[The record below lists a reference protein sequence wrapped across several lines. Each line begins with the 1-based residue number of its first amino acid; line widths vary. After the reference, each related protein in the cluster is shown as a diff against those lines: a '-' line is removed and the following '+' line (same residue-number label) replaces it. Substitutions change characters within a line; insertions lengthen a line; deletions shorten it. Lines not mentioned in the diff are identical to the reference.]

1 MRLAGLRPA
10 RLEHGQHAE
19 LVDHLDE
26 LRNRLIVCVIA
37 VVAAFAVSYAFHARL
52 LALLEAPL
60 PAGKKLVTFGVT
72 EPFMTSLQVS
82 LVGAIA
88 IALPVLLWQAWSYF
102 APALDP
108 RVQRTVAVAV
118 AAATA
123 LFAGGL
129 VFAYKV
135 AMPAAVRFLTTY
147 DQHVYD
153 INVRAKDYISFALAV
168 LVSVAL
174 VFELPAVI
182 VALVRIG
189 IVKADQLR
197 KNRRIGYVAVAALSV
212 ALPGVDPVTTTF
224 EMLPLMVLFEASI
237 WISVAVEQRAAARAI
252 AASSL

>member
-1 MRLAGLRPA
+1 MRLPR
-10 RLEHGQHAE
+10 RLEHGQHAK

-26 LRNRLIVCVIA
+26 LRNRVVVSLVA

-52 LALLEAPL
+52 LAMLEAPL

-102 APALDP
+102 APAIDP
-108 RVQRTVAVAV
+108 RAQRTVAVAV
-118 AAATA
+118 VSATA
-123 LFAGGL
+123 LFVVGL

-135 AMPAAVRFLTTY
+135 AMPAAVHFLTTY
-147 DQHVYD
+147 DQHVYN
-153 INVRAKDYISFALAV
+153 INVRAKDYISFTLAV
-168 LVSVAL
+168 LVAVGL

-189 IVKADQLR
+189 IVRADQLR
-197 KNRRIGYVAVAALSV
+197 KNRRIGYVAVAALAV
-212 ALPGVDPVTTTF
+212 ALPGVDPVTTAF
-224 EMLPLMVLFEASI
+224 EMAPLMVLFEASI
-237 WISVAVEQRAAARAI
+237 WVSVAVERRVAARRL
-252 AASSL
+252 ASSPL

>member
-1 MRLAGLRPA
+1 MRLPR
-10 RLEHGQHAE
+10 RLGHGQHAE

-26 LRNRLIVCVIA
+26 LRSRLIVSVIA

-52 LALLEAPL
+52 LAMLESPL

-82 LVGAIA
+82 LVGAVA

-102 APALDP
+102 APAIDP
-108 RVQRTVAVAV
+108 QVQRTVAVAV
-118 AAATA
+118 VAATM
-123 LFAGGL
+123 LFVVGL

-135 AMPAAVRFLTTY
+135 AMPAAVHFLTTY

-168 LVSVAL
+168 LVAVGL

-189 IVKADQLR
+189 IVRADQLR
-197 KNRRIGYVAVAALSV
+197 KNRRIGYVAVAALAV
-212 ALPGVDPVTTTF
+212 ALPGVDPVTTAF
-224 EMLPLMVLFEASI
+224 EMAPLMVLFEASI
-237 WISVAVEQRAAARAI
+237 WVSVAVERRVAARTL
-252 AASSL
+252 ASSAS

>member
-1 MRLAGLRPA
+1 MRLPR
-10 RLEHGQHAE
+10 RLGHGEHAE

-26 LRNRLIVCVIA
+26 LRSRLVVSLIA
-37 VVAAFAVSYAFHARL
+37 VVAGFAVSYAFHARL
-52 LALLEAPL
+52 LAMLESPL
-60 PAGKKLVTFGVT
+60 PTGKKLVTFGVT

-108 RVQRTVAVAV
+108 RIQRTVAIAVV
-118 AAATA
+118 AATM
-123 LFAGGL
+123 LFVVGL

-135 AMPAAVRFLTTY
+135 AMPAAVHFLTTY
-147 DQHVYD
+147 DQSVYN

-168 LVSVAL
+168 LISVAL

-197 KNRRIGYVAVAALSV
+197 KNRRIGYVAVAALAV

-224 EMLPLMVLFEASI
+224 EMVPLMVLFEASI
-237 WISVAVEQRAAARAI
+237 WVSVAVERRVAARAEL
-252 AASSL
+252 SLDV

>member
-1 MRLAGLRPA
+1 MRLPR
-10 RLEHGQHAE
+10 RLGHGQHAE

-26 LRNRLIVCVIA
+26 LRNRLVISLIA
-37 VVAAFAVSYAFHARL
+37 VTASFAVSYAFHARL

-102 APALDP
+102 APAINP

-118 AAATA
+118 AAASA
-123 LFAGGL
+123 LFAIGL

-135 AMPAAVRFLTTY
+135 ALPGAVHFLTTY
-147 DQHVYD
+147 DQRVYT
-153 INVRAKDYISFALAV
+153 INVRAKDYISFTLAV
-168 LVSVAL
+168 LVSVGL

-189 IVKADQLR
+189 IVRADQLR
-197 KNRRIGYVAVAALSV
+197 KNRRIGYVAVAALAV
-212 ALPGVDPVTTTF
+212 ALPGVDPVTTAF
-224 EMLPLMVLFEASI
+224 EMVPLMILFEGSI
-237 WISVAVEQRAAARAI
+237 WAAVAVERRVAARTL
-252 AASSL
+252 ASSSL

>member
-1 MRLAGLRPA
+1 MRLPR
-10 RLEHGQHAE
+10 RLPHGQTAE

-26 LRNRLIVCVIA
+26 LRNRLIVSLIA
-37 VVAAFAVSYAFHARL
+37 VVASFAVSYAFHARL
-52 LALLEAPL
+52 LAMLEAPL

-102 APALDP
+102 APAIDP
-108 RVQRTVAVAV
+108 RVQRTVAIAV
-118 AAATA
+118 VSATV
-123 LFAGGL
+123 LFVVGL

-135 AMPAAVRFLTTY
+135 AMPAAVHFLTTY
-147 DQHVYD
+147 DQHVYN
-153 INVRAKDYISFALAV
+153 INVRAKDYISFTLAV
-168 LVSVAL
+168 LVAVGL

-182 VALVRIG
+182 VGLVRIG

-197 KNRRIGYVAVAALSV
+197 KNRKIGYVAVAALAV

-224 EMLPLMVLFEASI
+224 EMVPLMILFEASI
-237 WISVAVEQRAAARAI
+237 WVSVAVERRVAARALV
-252 AASSL
+252 SNTG

>member
-1 MRLAGLRPA
+1 MRLPR
-10 RLEHGQHAE
+10 RIEHGQHAE

-26 LRNRLIVCVIA
+26 LRNRLIVSVIA

-52 LALLEAPL
+52 LAMLESPL

-108 RVQRTVAVAV
+108 RIQRTVAVAV
-118 AAATA
+118 AAATV

-135 AMPAAVRFLTTY
+135 AMPAAVHFLTTY
-147 DQHVYD
+147 DQHIYN

-168 LVSVAL
+168 LISVAL

-197 KNRRIGYVAVAALSV
+197 KNRKIGYVAVAALAV

-224 EMLPLMVLFEASI
+224 EMVPLMILFEASI
-237 WISVAVEQRAAARAI
+237 WVSVAVERRVAARAVTT
-252 AASSL
+252 S

>member
-1 MRLAGLRPA
+1 MRLPR
-10 RLEHGQHAE
+10 RLGHGQHAE

-26 LRNRLIVCVIA
+26 LRSRLVISLIA
-37 VVAAFAVSYAFHARL
+37 VVASFAVSYAFHARL
-52 LALLEAPL
+52 IALLESPL

-102 APALDP
+102 APAIDP
-108 RVQRTVAVAV
+108 RIQRTLAIGV
-118 AAATA
+118 AAATV
-123 LFAGGL
+123 LFAVGL

-135 AMPAAVRFLTTY
+135 ALPAAVHFLTTY
-147 DQHVYD
+147 DQHIYS
-153 INVRAKDYISFALAV
+153 INIRAKDYISFALAV
-168 LVSVAL
+168 LVSVGL

-189 IVKADQLR
+189 IVRADQLR
-197 KNRRIGYVAVAALSV
+197 KNRRIGYVAVAVLAV
-212 ALPGVDPVTTTF
+212 ALPGVDPVTTAF
-224 EMLPLMVLFEASI
+224 EMAPLMILFEASI
-237 WISVAVEQRAAARAI
+237 WVSVAVERRAAARSV

>member
-1 MRLAGLRPA
+1 MRLPR
-10 RLEHGQHAE
+10 RLGHGQHAE

-26 LRNRLIVCVIA
+26 LRSRLVVSLIA
-37 VVAAFAVSYAFHARL
+37 VVASFAVSYAFHARL
-52 LALLEAPL
+52 LAMLESPL

-102 APALDP
+102 APAIDP
-108 RVQRTVAVAV
+108 RVQRTVALAV

-123 LFAGGL
+123 LFAIGL

-135 AMPAAVRFLTTY
+135 ALPAAVRFLTTY
-147 DQHVYD
+147 DQHIYT
-153 INVRAKDYISFALAV
+153 INVRAKDYISFTLAV
-168 LVSVAL
+168 LISVGL

-189 IVKADQLR
+189 IVPADQLR
-197 KNRRIGYVAVAALSV
+197 KNRRIGYVAVAALAV
-212 ALPGVDPVTTTF
+212 ALPGVDPVTTAF
-224 EMLPLMVLFEASI
+224 EMAPLMILFETSI
-237 WISVAVEQRAAARAI
+237 WVSVAVERRVATRAL
-252 AASSL
+252 ASSSV

>member
-1 MRLAGLRPA
+1 MRLPR
-10 RLEHGQHAE
+10 RLGHGQHAE

-26 LRNRLIVCVIA
+26 LRSRLVVSVIA

-52 LALLEAPL
+52 LAMLESPL

-82 LVGAIA
+82 LVGAVA

-102 APALDP
+102 APAIDP
-108 RVQRTVAVAV
+108 QVQRTVAVAV
-118 AAATA
+118 VAATM
-123 LFAGGL
+123 LFVVGL

-135 AMPAAVRFLTTY
+135 AMPAAVHFLTTY

-168 LVSVAL
+168 LVAVGL

-189 IVKADQLR
+189 IVRADQLR
-197 KNRRIGYVAVAALSV
+197 KNRRIGYVAVAALAV
-212 ALPGVDPVTTTF
+212 ALPGVDPVTTAF
-224 EMLPLMVLFEASI
+224 EMAPLMVLFEASI
-237 WISVAVEQRAAARAI
+237 WVSVAVERRVAARTL
-252 AASSL
+252 ASSAS